1 MRDFFKQT
9 LLSLPRSIRDHL
21 LPILLTIRVG
31 GFFLA
36 MLALWGFAEIAEEIL
51 EQESLVLDQQI
62 LLTLQDWHNPLLNQ
76 MMIGVTFFGDPNVL
90 GVLAVV
96 TALVLLYFRKRSEA
110 TTLIIAALGAS
121 LLNLWLKDLFAR
133 ARPQLWERMVDVQLY
148 SFPSGHAM
156 ISLVVYGMMAY
167 VLAIDFP
174 KWRGAITV
182 TLISL
187 ILGIGFSRLYLG
199 VHWPT
204 DVIAGYAAGLVWLLA
219 CVISV
224 ELWKAK
230 KSLQSSRY
238 NLDKN

>member
-21 LPILLTIRVG
+21 LPLLLTIRLG
-31 GFFLA
+31 GFLLA
-36 MLALWGFAEIAEEIL
+36 MLALWGFAEIAEEVL
-51 EQESLVLDQQI
+51 EPESLMLDRQI
-62 LLTLQDWHNPLLNQ
+62 LLTLQDWHTPLLNQ
-76 MMIGVTFFGDPNVL
+76 IMIGVTFFGNPNVL

-121 LLNLWLKDLFAR
+121 GLNLWLKDLFAR
-133 ARPQLWERMVDVQLY
+133 ARPQLWEQIVDVQLY

-174 KWRGAITV
+174 QWRNAITL
-182 TLISL
+182 TLIPL
-187 ILGIGFSRLYLG
+187 ILAIGFSRLYLG
-199 VHWPT
+199 VHYPT
-204 DVIAGYAAGLVWLLA
+204 DVIAGYAAGFVWLIA

-224 ELWKAK
+224 EIWKARRSL
-230 KSLQSSRY
+230 KSKDINQPR
-238 NLDKN
+238 N